1 MDNNGCVLSQQEIQ
15 RAFNIQRINFL
26 DYYRLKI
33 VIDKFIKEHKTR
45 DSFNFLQPCILN
57 SIRIILS
64 GSKGTKYFY
73 ENLNKRHLTLIFKQK
88 WHDDLKVDLKDDIW
102 RQLFRICFKTIQDPY
117 FKWFQ
122 YRIMH
127 RILGTHIILHKMGVA
142 DSNKCLLCRS
152 TSEETLLHLF
162 FSCPKANQ
170 LWHQLENRIFNKTG
184 FYIQFSPEDVLL
196 GYIHHNSNSAAINT
210 LIMVIKCYIYTC
222 SRKGFNISIDGALIK
237 CKTFF

>member
-1 MDNNGCVLSQQEIQ
+1 MV
-15 RAFNIQRINFL
+15 
-26 DYYRLKI
+26 
-33 VIDKFIKEHKTR
+33 
-45 DSFNFLQPCILN
+45 
-57 SIRIILS
+57 
-64 GSKGTKYFY
+64 
-73 ENLNKRHLTLIFKQK
+73 
-88 WHDDLKVDLKDDIW
+88 W

-127 RILGTHIILHKMGVA
+127 RILGTQIILHKMGVA

-210 LIMVIKCYIYTC
+210 LIMVIKCYIYTY

-237 CKTFF
+237 CKTIYDEQKLLASLEFQSDKFLKQWQQMKNVF

>member
-1 MDNNGCVLSQQEIQ
+1 MFYCLFKNRN
-15 RAFNIQRINFL
+15 
-26 DYYRLKI
+26 RLKI

-64 GSKGTKYFY
+64 GGKGTKYFY
-73 ENLNKRHLTLIFKQK
+73 ENLNERHLTLIFKQK

-127 RILGTHIILHKMGVA
+127 RILGTQIILHIMGVA

-162 FSCPKANQ
+162 FSCPEAN
-170 LWHQLENRIFNKTG
+170 
-184 FYIQFSPEDVLL
+184 
-196 GYIHHNSNSAAINT
+196 
-210 LIMVIKCYIYTC
+210 
-222 SRKGFNISIDGALIK
+222 K
-237 CKTFF
+237 CKTVYDEQKLLASLEFQSDKFLKQWQQMKNVF